1 MVNTVLELHIKGA
14 GGTGG
19 ATNFPCR
26 TGVGLPSTDT
36 EQFVEDEQ
44 IGQVQP

>member
-14 GGTGG
+14 GGTDR
-19 ATNFPCR
+19 ATDFPCR
-26 TGVGLPSTDT
+26 TWVGLPSTDT

-44 IGQVQP
+44 ICQVQP